1 VGPVYA
7 RVVEVSVD
15 CRAVASAEADIV
27 HLASVEAASY
37 DSASQPHL
45 RRDFC
50 YVYVLQST
58 VDNTRFY
65 TGLAADLPDRIAAHN
80 RGHVRYTSQWKP
92 WTLKTYVAFRNRKR
106 ASEFERYLK
115 SASGRAFAK
124 KHL

>member
-1 VGPVYA
+1 
-7 RVVEVSVD
+7 VD
-15 CRAVASAEADIV
+15 CRAEASAEADIV
-27 HLASVEAASY
+27 RLASVDAASY
-37 DSASQPHL
+37 DSASQPHM
-45 RRDFC
+45 RGNFC

-58 VDNTRFY
+58 VDEKRFY

-92 WTLKTYVAFRNRKR
+92 WILKTYIAFRSRTR

-115 SASGRAFAK
+115 SASGRAFVK